1 MEPPIYG
8 TRVLARRR
16 QDSLRRTEGKVT
28 KFLATGDSVSLV
40 NSEINAP
47 HHHCTDADVE
57 YATKGRTVNGE
68 DLADILAINIER
80 GADGLGLEEFDQERE
95 GEGFVDRLT
104 FTV

>member
-1 MEPPIYG
+1 M
-8 TRVLARRR
+8 
-16 QDSLRRTEGKVT
+16 
-28 KFLATGDSVSLV
+28 ATGDSISFF

-47 HHHCTDADVE
+47 HHHCTNADVE

-80 GADGLGLEEFDQERE
+80 GADGLGLKVFGQENGGR
-95 GEGFVDRLT
+95 GVVDRLT